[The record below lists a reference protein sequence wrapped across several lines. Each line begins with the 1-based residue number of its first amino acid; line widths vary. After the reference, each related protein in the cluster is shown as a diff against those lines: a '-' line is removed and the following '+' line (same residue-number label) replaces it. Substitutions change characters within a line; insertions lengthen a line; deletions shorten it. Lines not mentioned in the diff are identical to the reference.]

1 MRRPMILT
9 IGVAVLDLHTR
20 LAHLET
26 NTPRNAAV
34 GTALGRRNAK
44 MMSMTPTIGGVGWW
58 MFELIQPD
66 MSYDNDESTRGWK
79 NDEVMLV

>member
-1 MRRPMILT
+1 MRRPMILLT

-44 MMSMTPTIGGVGWW
+44 MMVHHQERPDDSFQGVV
-58 MFELIQPD
+58 D
-66 MSYDNDESTRGWK
+66 
-79 NDEVMLV
+79 V